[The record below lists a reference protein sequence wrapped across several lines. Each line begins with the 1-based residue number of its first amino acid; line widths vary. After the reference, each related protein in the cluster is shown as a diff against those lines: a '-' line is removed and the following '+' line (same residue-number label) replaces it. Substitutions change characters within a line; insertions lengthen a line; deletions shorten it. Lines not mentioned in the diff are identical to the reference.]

1 MMAEE
6 KAAGPIVASVGGA
19 AGVAAGVAAGIIAA
33 SVARAKEAR
42 GAT

>member
-19 AGVAAGVAAGIIAA
+19 AGVAAGIIAA